1 MAGGGTLVVRL
12 AHGRRAVLV
21 AALALAGLAGAAGC
35 GTAQA
40 QPDAARP
47 GHVSA
52 HDIRWLDRA
61 HLADVAEVTTGQ
73 FAETNTNTAAIRAV
87 GAMMIHDH
95 SAMDAK
101 LIRLATALK
110 VSLVGSPTVAQVNT
124 ADRLSSELGAAFDH
138 DYTASMM
145 TAHEQMIA
153 ATRAEIQDGSSPQ
166 VMALAQQAL
175 PVLEKHLQMLRAVA
189 GSG

>member
-1 MAGGGTLVVRL
+1 MARL

-35 GTAQA
+35 GSAQA
-40 QPDAARP
+40 QQSAAARP

-52 HDIRWLDRA
+52 NDIRWLDRA

-73 FAETNTNTAAIRAV
+73 FAETNAGTAAIRAV
-87 GAMMIHDH
+87 GATMVHDH
-95 SAMDAK
+95 GVLDAK

-110 VSLVGSPTVAQVNT
+110 VSLVGSPTVAQTDT
-124 ADRLSSELGAAFDH
+124 ADRLSSELGAAFDN
-138 DYTASMM
+138 DYTATMM

-153 ATRAEIQDGSSPQ
+153 ATQAEIQDGSSPQ
-166 VMALAQQAL
+166 VIALAQQAL
-175 PVLEKHLQMLRAVA
+175 PVLEKHLKMLRAVA